1 MLRFCRDLIS
11 LRHAEF
17 GGQIGSYQALP
28 APPGGWAYQVGRLTV
43 LANFSGRPLPCHDPG
58 GPVLLSSTGA
68 APPAGPGIV
77 LAPWQ
82 GIIARSADAGG

>member
-1 MLRFCRDLIS
+1 MP
-11 LRHAEF
+11 EM
-17 GGQIGSYQALP
+17 
-28 APPGGWAYQVGRLTV
+28 LTV

-68 APPAGPGIV
+68 GLPAGPGIV

-82 GIIARSADAGG
+82 GIIARSPDAGR